1 MPRAPAPK
9 GEPPAGRAMASDRV
23 GAGEDRIGELVR
35 DLAAGLETETPYGP
49 VLVPSAGFYTGIFAW
64 DSAWHY
70 FFLKEI
76 DASRAAAEVQT
87 LLATA
92 DSDGRVPHETRF
104 DPEESHG
111 PGRRLQLALL
121 GNTYAP
127 GGRSHFIDPP
137 VHAWAAAD
145 AVTSGSVKGREAA
158 DLLIAAARS
167 LAALAQRRTL
177 ADLPYPYS
185 HVPVI
190 LHPLESGTDGSPQF
204 DEIYGGTV
212 GTVRAMVRLGR
223 RLTRLGWDPAA
234 VRAAGIPVVFDITV
248 VAFYLV
254 GLVAVRAAAASL
266 PREDAATVREALPDI
281 DRIDEL
287 VASTLE
293 AFLEEE
299 RGFFTTRWIG
309 TSRWIGTR
317 RWIGT
322 KRWIGGA
329 GDAAAIRT
337 CRTATL
343 SGVLPLLVGLV
354 GDGGAASNRVPPGAR
369 GDAERWPAG
378 VPEPGDLVERHLAPG
393 GTFRKDHLPRY
404 TMSPVADGGRGESG
418 ATEGGRVDS
427 SAERREGLARLLWRG
442 PCSWMNMNYCVWRL
456 LRRYGREEDAAELA
470 RRAAATVV
478 RVGPYEYFHA
488 DGSEGGG
495 AHPFSWNGLVLP
507 MVRAAD
513 LAV

>member
-1 MPRAPAPK
+1 
-9 GEPPAGRAMASDRV
+9 MASERV
-23 GAGEDRIGELVR
+23 GAGEDRIGELVHG
-35 DLAAGLETETPYGP
+35 LAAGLETETPYGP

-70 FFLKEI
+70 FVLKEI
-76 DASRAAAEVQT
+76 DASRAVAEVQT

-104 DPEESHG
+104 DPEESHA

-127 GGRSHFIDPP
+127 DGRSHFIDPP

-145 AVTSGSVKGREAA
+145 AVTSGAAAGRAAA

-167 LAALAQRRTL
+167 LDALARTRTL
-177 ADLPYPYS
+177 GDLPYPYS
-185 HVPVI
+185 HLPVI

-204 DEIYGGTV
+204 DEIYGGTL

-223 RLTRLGWDPAA
+223 RLGRLGWDPAA
-234 VRAAGIPVVFDITV
+234 ARAAGIPVIFDITV

-254 GLVAVRAAAASL
+254 GLVAVRAAAVSL
-266 PREDAATVREALPDI
+266 PREDAATVREALPAI
-281 DRIDEL
+281 DGIDEL

-293 AFLEEE
+293 AFRQEEH
-299 RGFFTTRWIG
+299 GLFTTRWIG

-317 RWIGT
+317 RWIGS
-322 KRWIGGA
+322 A

-337 CRTATL
+337 CRTPTL

-354 GDGGAASNRVPPGAR
+354 GDGDAASNRVPPGGR
-369 GDAERWPAG
+369 GAAEWWPAG
-378 VPEPGDLVERHLAPG
+378 VPEPGDLVARHLAPG

-404 TMSPVADGGRGESG
+404 TMPPVAAGRRGGRGVTEGRRGESR
-418 ATEGGRVDS
+418 ATEGRRTGS
-427 SAERREGLARLLWRG
+427 SGERREPVARLLWRG
-442 PCSWMNMNYCVWRL
+442 PCSWMNMNYCVWGHL
-456 LRRYGREEDAAELA
+456 PQYGREEDAAELA
-470 RRAAATVV
+470 RRAAATVA
-478 RVGPYEYFHA
+478 RLGPYEYFHA

-513 LAV
+513 MAV